1 MMQGLS
7 RTRPGALI
15 GSDRYNY
22 YNTNVYAFRYYLQMT
37 QKDKESQ
44 RSNENVINL
53 LQKSQFMKHV

>member
-1 MMQGLS
+1 M
-7 RTRPGALI
+7 I
-15 GSDRYNY
+15 
-22 YNTNVYAFRYYLQMT
+22 VYAFRYYLQMT